1 MVRKVHFIFFQ
12 LLVDS
17 KKGRKK
23 ERKKKEKEKKV
34 QIRFPVY
41 RIILR
46 QLPPKKKKK
55 LYYATSWKSRKK
67 TAITYIL
74 IIPDLEVRSHSLR

>member
-41 RIILR
+41 QIILR
-46 QLPPKKKKK
+46 QLPQKKKKK
-55 LYYATSWKSRKK
+55 NY
-67 TAITYIL
+67 ITPL
-74 IIPDLEVRSHSLR
+74 VGNLEKRLQLHTY

>member
-41 RIILR
+41 QIILR
-46 QLPPKKKKK
+46 QIPQKKKI
-55 LYYATSWKSRKK
+55 Y
-67 TAITYIL
+67 ITPL
-74 IIPDLEVRSHSLR
+74 VGNLEKRLQLHTY

>member
-41 RIILR
+41 QIILR
-46 QLPPKKKKK
+46 QLPQKKKN

>member
-41 RIILR
+41 QIILR
-46 QLPPKKKKK
+46 QLPQKKKKK
-55 LYYATSWKSRKK
+55 
-67 TAITYIL
+67 IIL
-74 IIPDLEVRSHSLR
+74 RH

>member
-41 RIILR
+41 QIILR
-46 QLPPKKKKK
+46 QLPPKKKKN
-55 LYYATSWKSRKK
+55 Y
-67 TAITYIL
+67 ITPL
-74 IIPDLEVRSHSLR
+74 VGNLEKRLQLHTY

>member
-41 RIILR
+41 QIILR
-46 QLPPKKKKK
+46 QLPPKKKK